1 MSTFHTRGLVTMS
14 EGGRFAYEPLL
25 DLTDGRPAGVEVL
38 RRRDRDR
45 TALVAPR
52 VVWGTRQIAEF
63 DAGIAI
69 TSVLHDPSYDS
80 TVPLHVDICA
90 DTVVAARPRIAQ
102 LPGVLRERLEGL
114 PIPPIVLEIGPAVS
128 AASPRAFAE
137 GVTELRSAGFAIAFD
152 GVGRGF
158 GLDLVAELLPHSIK
172 LDTELVARLG
182 VDPAAD
188 AVVTAICDVARA
200 CGITVSAVGVTH
212 RDELAALRDHGITR
226 AQGPLLASAQQH
238 PGVAGLAIPVALIPR
253 IQAAREAAPLRTV
266 LPSVASLAKPALVLP
281 DHVTADV
288 VRAAFAS
295 HPHANSVLLTDT
307 ARRPT
312 GFLDRNRFLMTL
324 SGPYGHA
331 LYARRRADS
340 LAEPPRTVGPTTD
353 LAAALEYC
361 LADRSRSWDDLV
373 LLDGSLCCA
382 GIVRVDDLMHVA
394 TGMYT
399 EAGSVA

>member
-1 MSTFHTRGLVTMS
+1 MRELVTMS

-69 TSVLHDPSYDS
+69 TSVLHDPAYDS

-90 DTVVAARPRIAQ
+90 DAVVAARPRIAQ

-128 AASPRAFAE
+128 AASPSAFAE

-172 LDTELVARLG
+172 LDSELVARLG

-200 CGITVSAVGVTH
+200 CSITVSAVGVTH

-226 AQGPLLASAQQH
+226 AQGPLLASVQQH

-253 IQAAREAAPLRTV
+253 IQAARESAPMRTV

-288 VRAAFAS
+288 VRAAFAA

-312 GFLDRNRFLMTL
+312 AFLDRNRFLMAL

-373 LLDGSLCCA
+373 LLDGSLSCA

-399 EAGSVA
+399 DAGSVA